1 VKRGSDAVTLAQLL
15 FVLALAA
22 VLIAVAGF
30 GFVMISS
37 AARSGG
43 GSFLDIGLIRR
54 LQRPPEERAEFN
66 RWAFYAHRFT
76 GFAVFAFLCLHIV
89 DVSLY
94 AFAPEA
100 YDEVHALYGW
110 TPMRLFECGLL
121 FAILFHTFNGLR
133 ILAIDVADLG
143 SRVSRGLLVGAVVL
157 TALLGLGGS
166 AIIMAPVLT

>member
-1 VKRGSDAVTLAQLL
+1 MTLAQAL
-15 FVLALAA
+15 FAVALIGI
-22 VLIAVAGF
+22 LIAVVGF
-30 GFVMISS
+30 GFVMIYS

-43 GSFLDIGLIRR
+43 GGGSYLDARLLHR
-54 LQRPPEERAEFN
+54 LQRSPEERAEFN

-89 DVSLY
+89 DISLY

-100 YDEVHALYGW
+100 FDEVHALYGW

-133 ILAIDVADLG
+133 ILAIDVVDLG
-143 SRVSRGLLVGAVVL
+143 SRASRRLLAGALLL
-157 TALLGLGGS
+157 TALLGLSGS
-166 AIIMAPVLT
+166 AIIMAPVLA

>member
-1 VKRGSDAVTLAQLL
+1 MTLAQAL
-15 FVLALAA
+15 FVVALIG
-22 VLIAVAGF
+22 VLIIVVGF
-30 GFVMISS
+30 GLIMIYS

-43 GSFLDIGLIRR
+43 GGFYLDPRLLRR
-54 LQRPPEERAEFN
+54 LQRSPEERAEFN

-89 DVSLY
+89 DISLY

-100 YDEVHALYGW
+100 FDEVHALYGW

-133 ILAIDVADLG
+133 ILTIDVGDLG
-143 SRVSRGLLVGAVVL
+143 SRASRRLLAGALVL
-157 TALLGLGGS
+157 TALLGLSGS
-166 AIIMAPVLT
+166 AIIMAPVLA

>member
-1 VKRGSDAVTLAQLL
+1 MTLAQAL
-15 FVLALAA
+15 FVVALFA
-22 VLIAVAGF
+22 VLIAVVGF
-30 GFVMISS
+30 GLVMIYS

-43 GSFLDIGLIRR
+43 GGFYLDPRLLRR
-54 LQRPPEERAEFN
+54 LQRSPEERAEFN

-89 DVSLY
+89 DISLY

-100 YDEVHALYGW
+100 FDEVHALYGW

-133 ILAIDVADLG
+133 ILAIDVVDLG
-143 SRVSRGLLVGAVVL
+143 SRASRRLLAGALVL
-157 TALLGLGGS
+157 TALLGLSGS
-166 AIIMAPVLT
+166 AIIMAPVLA

>member
-1 VKRGSDAVTLAQLL
+1 VTLAQAL
-15 FVLALAA
+15 FVVALIGI
-22 VLIAVAGF
+22 LIAVVAF
-30 GFVMISS
+30 GFVMIYS
-37 AARSGG
+37 ATRSGG
-43 GSFLDIGLIRR
+43 GGFYLDPRLLRR
-54 LQRPPEERAEFN
+54 LQRSPEERAEFN

-89 DVSLY
+89 DISLY

-100 YDEVHALYGW
+100 FDEVHALYGW

-143 SRVSRGLLVGAVVL
+143 SRASHRLFAGALVL
-157 TALLGLGGS
+157 TALLGLSGS
-166 AIIMAPVLT
+166 AIIMAPVLA

>member
-1 VKRGSDAVTLAQLL
+1 MTLAQAL
-15 FVLALAA
+15 FVVALIG
-22 VLIAVAGF
+22 VLITVVGF
-30 GFVMISS
+30 GFVMIYS

-43 GSFLDIGLIRR
+43 RGSYLDARLLHR
-54 LQRPPEERAEFN
+54 LQRSPEERAEFN

-89 DVSLY
+89 DISLY

-100 YDEVHALYGW
+100 FDEVHALYGW

-133 ILAIDVADLG
+133 ILAIDVGDLG
-143 SRVSRGLLVGAVVL
+143 SRASRRLLAGALVL
-157 TALLGLGGS
+157 TALLGLSGS
-166 AIIMAPVLT
+166 AIIMAPVLA

>member
-1 VKRGSDAVTLAQLL
+1 MTLAQAL
-15 FVLALAA
+15 FIVALIG
-22 VLIAVAGF
+22 VLITVVGF
-30 GFVMISS
+30 GFVMIYS

-43 GSFLDIGLIRR
+43 GGSYLDVRLLHR
-54 LQRPPEERAEFN
+54 LQRSPEERAEFN

-89 DVSLY
+89 DISLY

-100 YDEVHALYGW
+100 FDEVHALYGW

-133 ILAIDVADLG
+133 ILAIDVGDLG
-143 SRVSRGLLVGAVVL
+143 SRASRRLLAGALLL
-157 TALLGLGGS
+157 TALLGLSGS
-166 AIIMAPVLT
+166 AIIMAPVLA

>member
-1 VKRGSDAVTLAQLL
+1 MTFAQAL
-15 FVLALAA
+15 FVVALIG
-22 VLIAVAGF
+22 VLIAVVGF
-30 GFVMISS
+30 GFVMIYS

-43 GSFLDIGLIRR
+43 GGSYLDAGLLRR
-54 LQRPPEERAEFN
+54 LQRSPEERAEFN

-94 AFAPEA
+94 AFSPEA
-100 YDEVHALYGW
+100 FDEVHALYGW
-110 TPMRLFECGLL
+110 TPMRLFECVLL

-143 SRVSRGLLVGAVVL
+143 SRASRRLFAGALVL
-157 TALLGLGGS
+157 TALLGLSGS
-166 AIIMAPVLT
+166 AIIMAPVLA

>member
-1 VKRGSDAVTLAQLL
+1 MTLAQAL
-15 FVLALAA
+15 FVVALIGI
-22 VLIAVAGF
+22 LIAVVGF
-30 GFVMISS
+30 GFVMIYS

-43 GSFLDIGLIRR
+43 GGFYLDPSILHR
-54 LQRPPEERAEFN
+54 LQRSPEERAEFN

-94 AFAPEA
+94 AFSPEA
-100 YDEVHALYGW
+100 FDEVHALYGW

-143 SRVSRGLLVGAVVL
+143 SSASRRLFAGALVL
-157 TALLGLGGS
+157 TALLGLSGS
-166 AIIMAPVLT
+166 AIIMAPVLA

>member
-1 VKRGSDAVTLAQLL
+1 MTLAQAL
-15 FVLALAA
+15 FVVALIGL
-22 VLIAVAGF
+22 LIAVVGF
-30 GFVMISS
+30 GFVMIYS

-43 GSFLDIGLIRR
+43 GGFYLDPRLLRR
-54 LQRPPEERAEFN
+54 LQRSPEERAEFN

-89 DVSLY
+89 DISLY

-100 YDEVHALYGW
+100 FDEVHALYGW

-133 ILAIDVADLG
+133 IMAIDVADLG
-143 SRVSRGLLVGAVVL
+143 SRASRRLFAGALVL
-157 TALLGLGGS
+157 TALLGLSGS
-166 AIIMAPVLT
+166 AIIMAPVLA

>member
-1 VKRGSDAVTLAQLL
+1 VTLAQLL

-22 VLIAVAGF
+22 VLAAIVGF
-30 GFVMISS
+30 SFLMISS

-43 GSFLDIGLIRR
+43 GSHLDTGLIRR
-54 LQRPPEERAEFN
+54 LQRSPEERAEFN

-89 DVSLY
+89 DISLY
-94 AFAPEA
+94 ALAPEA
-100 YDEVHALYGW
+100 YDEVHAVYGW
-110 TPMRLFECGLL
+110 TPMRLFECALL

-143 SRVSRGLLVGAVVL
+143 SRVSHGLLVGAVVL
-157 TALLGLGGS
+157 TAALGLGGS

>member
-1 VKRGSDAVTLAQLL
+1 MTLAQAL
-15 FVLALAA
+15 FVVALIG
-22 VLIAVAGF
+22 VLIAVVGF
-30 GFVMISS
+30 GFVMIYS

-43 GSFLDIGLIRR
+43 GGFYLDPRLLRR
-54 LQRPPEERAEFN
+54 LQRSPEERAEFN

-94 AFAPEA
+94 AFSPEA
-100 YDEVHALYGW
+100 FDEVHALYGW

-133 ILAIDVADLG
+133 IMAIDVADLG
-143 SRVSRGLLVGAVVL
+143 SRASRRLFAGALVL
-157 TALLGLGGS
+157 TALLGLSGS
-166 AIIMAPVLT
+166 AIIMAPVLA

>member
-1 VKRGSDAVTLAQLL
+1 MAQAL
-15 FVLALAA
+15 FVVALIG
-22 VLIAVAGF
+22 VLIAVVGF
-30 GFVMISS
+30 GFVMIYS

-43 GSFLDIGLIRR
+43 GGSYLDARLLHR
-54 LQRPPEERAEFN
+54 LQRSPEERAEFN

-89 DVSLY
+89 DISLY
-94 AFAPEA
+94 ALAPEA
-100 YDEVHALYGW
+100 FDEVHAVYGW

-143 SRVSRGLLVGAVVL
+143 SSASRRLFAGALVL
-157 TALLGLGGS
+157 TALLGLSGS
-166 AIIMAPVLT
+166 AIIMAPVLA

>member
-1 VKRGSDAVTLAQLL
+1 MTLAQAL
-15 FVLALAA
+15 FIVALIG
-22 VLIAVAGF
+22 VLIAVVGF
-30 GFVMISS
+30 GFVMIYS

-43 GSFLDIGLIRR
+43 GGFYLAPRLLRR
-54 LQRPPEERAEFN
+54 LQRSPEERAEFN

-89 DVSLY
+89 DISLY

-100 YDEVHALYGW
+100 FDEVHALYGW

-133 ILAIDVADLG
+133 IMAIDVADLG
-143 SRVSRGLLVGAVVL
+143 SRASRRLFAGALVL
-157 TALLGLGGS
+157 TALLGLSGS
-166 AIIMAPVLT
+166 AIIMAPVLA

>member
-1 VKRGSDAVTLAQLL
+1 MTLAQLL

-100 YDEVHALYGW
+100 FDEVHALYGW
-110 TPMRLFECGLL
+110 TPMRLFECALL